1 MPPSSRPVPPPAR
14 AGSIARP
21 VLRAAALGAALCVAG
36 ACYTPSEQLRN
47 ADKAAYEILLK
58 RRAELGESGEFT
70 IEPPADS
77 LRQRMLAG
85 ETPGALGLV
94 QTLAVAAE
102 NSRDFQRRKEDLYL
116 AALDLTLERFA
127 FQSQRN
133 GQLDALVNGT
143 GAEATDAAVGAGAGL
158 RRLLGSGALWIG
170 DIGLSLARSLSSR
183 DSFGLQTDLGLSVT
197 QPLLRGFGRRI
208 VMEPLTQAERDVVYQ
223 ARSFERFRR
232 TFAVDVTSR
241 YLRILQQELQLRNEE
256 ENVANLET
264 VRARNEALS
273 QAGRLSEVQVAQAQQ
288 DELRSRIRVIDQQ
301 QRLQLALDNFK
312 LFLGLPIQSTIAL
325 DTAEVEALDSG
336 GGLEVDE
343 QRAVSFALEQRLDY
357 LTALDAVADA
367 ERKIPIAANRLMAA
381 VDLNSSIRASS
392 DPRKPLE
399 FDKDR
404 FNWDIGLDI
413 NLPIDLIAQRNAYR
427 ETLITLER
435 AKRSEIE
442 LADSIRVALRDELR
456 QARTQLETLRIQ
468 ENAVELAE
476 RRIESTQLNQQ
487 AGRAETRDY
496 LEAQEALRQARNA
509 LITARIDYHLA
520 RLNLWRDMELLR
532 VDESGVKPDETLL
545 APAGPT
551 DGGAEDPQPIPTPVE
566 PQR

>member
-325 DTAEVEALDSG
+325 NTAEVDALDSG

-399 FDKDR
+399 FDKDLLK
-404 FNWDIGLDI
+404 WDIGLDI
-413 NLPIDLIAQRNAYR
+413 DLPIDFIAQRNAYR

-435 AKRSEIE
+435 AKRAEIE

-545 APAGPT
+545 APAAPT
-551 DGGAEDPQPIPTPVE
+551 DDGADDSQPIPTPVE

>member
-1 MPPSSRPVPPPAR
+1 MPPLSRPVFSLAHARSPAR
-14 AGSIARP
+14 SRLLAC
-21 VLRAAALGAALCVAG
+21 VLGASLCLTG
-36 ACYTPSEQLRN
+36 GCYTPSEQLRN

-58 RRAELGESGEFT
+58 RRKELGESGEFS

-94 QTLAVAAE
+94 QTLAVASE

-127 FQSQRN
+127 FQSQRS
-133 GQLDALVNGT
+133 GQLGALVQGT
-143 GAEATDAAVGAGAGL
+143 GDEATSASMGGGAAL

-170 DIGLSLARSLSSR
+170 DIGLSFARSLSRR
-183 DSFGLQTDLGLSVT
+183 DSFGLQSDLGLSVT

-208 VMEPLTQAERDVVYQ
+208 VMEPLTQAERNVVYQ
-223 ARSFERFRR
+223 ARTFERFRR

-256 ENVANLET
+256 ENVKNLET

-273 QAGRLSEVQVAQAQQ
+273 AAGRLSEVQVAQAQQ

-312 LFLGLPIQSTIAL
+312 LFLGLPIQSAIAL
-325 DTAEVEALDSG
+325 DTAEVEHLDAG

-343 QRAVSFALEQRLDY
+343 SVAVSFALAQRLDY
-357 LTALDAVADA
+357 LTAVDSVADA
-367 ERKIPIAANRLMAA
+367 ERKIPIAANRLMAG
-381 VDLNSSIRASS
+381 VDLSSSIRAAS

-399 FDKDR
+399 YDR
-404 FNWDIGLDI
+404 DRLNWDIGLDI

-435 AKRSEIE
+435 AKRAEVE

-468 ENAVELAE
+468 ENAVALAE

-520 RLNLWRDMELLR
+520 RLSLWRDMELLR
-532 VDESGVKPDETLL
+532 VDESGVRPDEQLL
-545 APAGPT
+545 EPAGPT
-551 DGGAEDPQPIPTPVE
+551 EGEAEDSLPIPTPVE